1 MNIDAYRTDERGKKP
16 FRCRIIDHNGAY
28 VYLRNVRGGIKKYAT
43 LQAACEDG
51 KKQIALLQGVQP

>member
-1 MNIDAYRTDERGKKP
+1 MNIDAYRTDERGSNP

-28 VYLRNVRGGIKKYAT
+28 VYLRTVRGVIKKYAT

-51 KKQIALLQGVQP
+51 KKQIAFMQGVKP